1 MHLHSAELACE
12 QALWDSLA
20 AGRENYYPRIIPAPQ
35 QSDPP
40 LGP

>member
-20 AGRENYYPRIIPAPQ
+20 AGRENYYPRISRATPLW
-35 QSDPP
+35 DPKT
-40 LGP
+40 